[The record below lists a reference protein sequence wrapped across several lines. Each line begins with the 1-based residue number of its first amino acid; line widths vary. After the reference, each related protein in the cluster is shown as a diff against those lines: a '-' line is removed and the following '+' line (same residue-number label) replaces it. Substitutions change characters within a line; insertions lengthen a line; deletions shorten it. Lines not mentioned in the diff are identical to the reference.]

1 MRVFLLCLF
10 TFLCS
15 AILRNVSAQSSQE
28 LIESL
33 DEADTDG
40 ERYGILYDLTGILLE
55 SGRKTD
61 RDLAVSFSK
70 QLLTT
75 SKRMGDSK
83 LIGPA
88 AFTLALAYQKQR
100 DDRLTDR
107 FMEEAVTH
115 GMKAGDADLILR
127 AVSERTRLAA
137 KRQNYREATRIN
149 QQALDFFTKNGQ
161 DNNIDALRARLEK
174 EQAALQRRRR
184 EVEQQTSKLSGE
196 VDRLSREK
204 NQLEGTNTQLQREN
218 QTRNQ
223 QLAESA
229 EELAARNEELE
240 KTQEQKAAV
249 EKRVAETRRE
259 IKSLSREALEQKAI
273 ANDAREQLMEAELE
287 TQAAEIKAERQTFQ
301 LYAAI
306 GVGTGLFLLAALF
319 FSRFR
324 VKQRSAQKLSIAN
337 DALDEARKKSDEL
350 LENILPAEIAKELKE
365 TGKARARQFPDAT
378 VLFCDFVNFTA
389 TAERLGAEA
398 LVQELDV
405 CFKAFDAIMDRYPGV
420 EKIKTIGDAYMAA
433 SGLSSRK
440 SVPHD
445 IIRAALEMQRFLTE
459 EGDKR
464 RMLGLPYF
472 TGRIGLHT
480 GTVVAGVVGAR
491 KFAYDI
497 WGDTVNVA
505 SRVESQSEPGRVNVS
520 GSTYEMIRYRF
531 RCTYRG
537 KVEAKNKGMID
548 MYFVEEELSA
558 AH

>member
-1 MRVFLLCLF
+1 MRAFLLCSF
-10 TFLCS
+10 IFLCTC
-15 AILRNVSAQSSQE
+15 VSAQSSQE

-75 SKRMGDSK
+75 AKRMGDSK

-204 NQLEGTNTQLQREN
+204 NQLEGTNSQLQQEN
-218 QTRNQ
+218 QTRNK
-223 QLAESA
+223 QLVQSA

-240 KTQEQKAAV
+240 KTQEQKAVV

-259 IKSLSREALEQKAI
+259 IKSLSREALEQRTI

-301 LYAAI
+301 LYTAI
-306 GVGTGLFLLAALF
+306 GIGTGLFLLAALF

-324 VKQRSAQKLSIAN
+324 VKQRSAKKLSLAN
-337 DALDEARKKSDEL
+337 DALDEARQKSDEL

-433 SGLSSRK
+433 SGLSARK

>member
-1 MRVFLLCLF
+1 MRVFLLCFF
-10 TFLCS
+10 TVLCTC
-15 AILRNVSAQSSQE
+15 VSAQSSQE

-273 ANDAREQLMEAELE
+273 ANDAREQLMEAE
-287 TQAAEIKAERQTFQ
+287 TQAAQIKAERQTFH

-324 VKQRSAQKLSIAN
+324 VKQRSAKKLSLAN

-433 SGLSSRK
+433 SGLTSRK

-505 SRVESQSEPGRVNVS
+505 SRIESQSEPGRVNVS

>member
-324 VKQRSAQKLSIAN
+324 VKQRSAKKLSIAN

>member
-1 MRVFLLCLF
+1 MRVFLLCFF
-10 TFLCS
+10 TVLCTC
-15 AILRNVSAQSSQE
+15 VSAQSSQE

-287 TQAAEIKAERQTFQ
+287 TQAAQIKAERQTFQ

-324 VKQRSAQKLSIAN
+324 VKQRSAKKLSLAN

-433 SGLSSRK
+433 SGLTSRK

-505 SRVESQSEPGRVNVS
+505 SRIESQSEPGRVNVS